1 MCAWWYS
8 CIYCFFCCLIDA
20 IDFFVLICNSTE
32 GFVRAEIVGSVFG
45 CLHIYIYT
53 YLTLYKYIY
62 ICMHAC
68 MHVCVCVRL
77 YFYMLYLFICR
88 ALWNVV
94 KVVGIHSIIAL
105 CQVLWA
111 LPRLTLHTA
120 RCKLL
125 ARARKQWLECLLF
138 AHSAAE
144 RCSSLQCILNF
155 DKCWPLSLSIATA
168 EQL

>member
-1 MCAWWYS
+1 MCV
-8 CIYCFFCCLIDA
+8 YCVCT
-20 IDFFVLICNSTE
+20 VW
-32 GFVRAEIVGSVFG
+32 
-45 CLHIYIYT
+45 T
-53 YLTLYKYIY
+53 YESMNVW
-62 ICMHAC
+62 MHAC
-68 MHVCVCVRL
+68 MYVSYAFYVSYVSYVSYVFYASNVSSLMYLMYLLYCILYTCMCVCACVRFVW
-77 YFYMLYLFICR
+77 YVFICR
-88 ALWNVV
+88 VLWNVV

-111 LPRLTLHTA
+111 SPRLTLHTA

-125 ARARKQWLECLLF
+125 ARARKQWLERLLF

-144 RCSSLQCILNF
+144 RCSSLQCMLNC